1 MKKDTFKNLL
11 ILILLLIIAGGGIF
25 LYAHKRPQFIKP
37 VEKRDVLSVSAE
49 FPKLNNVEVTK
60 SFIGRVAA
68 VRSVNI
74 LPYLSGYIVQ
84 IPADSGQ
91 TVKQGDVIVVLKQDE
106 YKTALTSAYAK
117 ILSCAADLENAQSQ
131 YNRLQKAG
139 SKAVSQTELDNAK
152 TALLNAR
159 SAFKQAE
166 AEFETARINLNYT
179 FVRAPFDGVLGNINV
194 AVGDFASPSMSPALV
209 RIVQYNPSR
218 VIFSVTDKEFLQNR
232 DLFADKVK
240 IILSDGEMYPFSGK
254 VIYTENALEK
264 STNTLA
270 VYAEFENQNRIL
282 VPNAYVKVL
291 LEHSYKNVFLLSKS
305 LVHTKNN
312 GHFVY
317 VLKNKIITEKI
328 IKVITEKDGNYVV
341 ENDFSPTEM
350 LITQEVEPYLVGK
363 EAELKQS
370 KADEN

>member
-166 AEFETARINLNYT
+166 AQFETARINLNYT

-194 AVGDFASPSMSPALV
+194 AVGDFASPTMSPALV
-209 RIVQYNPSR
+209 PI
-218 VIFSVTDKEFLQNR
+218 KLK
-232 DLFADKVK
+232 LF
-240 IILSDGEMYPFSGK
+240 F
-254 VIYTENALEK
+254 
-264 STNTLA
+264 
-270 VYAEFENQNRIL
+270 Q
-282 VPNAYVKVL
+282 
-291 LEHSYKNVFLLSKS
+291 
-305 LVHTKNN
+305 
-312 GHFVY
+312 
-317 VLKNKIITEKI
+317 TEKCI
-328 IKVITEKDGNYVV
+328 LFPAK
-341 ENDFSPTEM
+341 
-350 LITQEVEPYLVGK
+350 
-363 EAELKQS
+363 
-370 KADEN
+370 

>member
-49 FPKLNNVEVTK
+49 FPKLNNVEVAK

-194 AVGDFASPSMSPALV
+194 AVGDFASPTMSPALV

-270 VYAEFENQNRIL
+270 VHAEFENQNRIL

-370 KADEN
+370 KAEEN

>member
-49 FPKLNNVEVTK
+49 FPKLNNVEVAK

-91 TVKQGDVIVVLKQDE
+91 AVKQGDVIVVLKQDE

-305 LVHTKNN
+305 LVHAKNN

-370 KADEN
+370 KAEEN

>member
-159 SAFKQAE
+159 AAFKQAE

-312 GHFVY
+312 GYFVY

-370 KADEN
+370 KAEEN

>member
-139 SKAVSQTELDNAK
+139 NKAVSQTELDNAK

-312 GHFVY
+312 GYFVY

-370 KADEN
+370 KAEEN